1 MEQFVWIWLLTLAFS
16 IIAEVITEKLIAVFG
31 IPASVVSIVFSLCNI
46 HIVYQIIA
54 FVLIFALGAIGVRY
68 LVGRYKSQAHG
79 GIDAVIGEKCVVCER
94 IDNFAGQGLVKIKGL
109 VWSARGVGE
118 DDIFEI
124 GESLTVVAVEGVKLI
139 CKK

>member
-1 MEQFVWIWLLTLAFS
+1 MEHFVWIWLLVLAVS
-16 IIAEVITEKLIAVFG
+16 IIAAVITERLIAVFG
-31 IPASVVSIVFSLCNI
+31 IPASVVSIVFALCNI
-46 HIVYQIIA
+46 HIIYQIVA
-54 FVLIFALGAIGVRY
+54 FLCIFSLGAFGVRY
-68 LVGRYKSQAHG
+68 LLNRSKSASHG
-79 GIDAVIGEKCVVCER
+79 GIDAVIGEKCVVCEK

>member
-1 MEQFVWIWLLTLAFS
+1 MEQFVWIWLLTLAVS

-46 HIVYQIIA
+46 HIAYQIIA
-54 FVLIFALGAIGVRY
+54 FVVIFALGAVGVRY
-68 LVGRYKSQAHG
+68 LVSKYKSQAHG

>member
-1 MEQFVWIWLLTLAFS
+1 MEQFLWIWLLVLAVS
-16 IIAEVITEKLIAVFG
+16 IIAEVVTERLIAVFG

-54 FVLIFALGAIGVRY
+54 FAVIFALGAFLVRY
-68 LVGRYKSQAHG
+68 LLNKRKTESHG
-79 GIDAVIGEKCVVCER
+79 GIDAVIGEKCVVCEK